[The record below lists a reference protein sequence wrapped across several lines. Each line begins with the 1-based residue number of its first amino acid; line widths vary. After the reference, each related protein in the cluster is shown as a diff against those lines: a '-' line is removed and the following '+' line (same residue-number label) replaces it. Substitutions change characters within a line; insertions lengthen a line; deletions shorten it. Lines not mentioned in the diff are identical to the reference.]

1 MPPLRTHSVPLHH
14 PLFGITVAVLFHY
27 SATHYILGFSF
38 SWNAMMEPLQLSC
51 PNAQGNL
58 SKVAE
63 ILIGALLN
71 RSQKRS
77 LDMSL
82 DRVVQRI

>member
-1 MPPLRTHSVPLHH
+1 MQL
-14 PLFGITVAVLFHY
+14 AD
-27 SATHYILGFSF
+27 
-38 SWNAMMEPLQLSC
+38 AMMEPLQLSC
-51 PNAQGNL
+51 PDAQGNL